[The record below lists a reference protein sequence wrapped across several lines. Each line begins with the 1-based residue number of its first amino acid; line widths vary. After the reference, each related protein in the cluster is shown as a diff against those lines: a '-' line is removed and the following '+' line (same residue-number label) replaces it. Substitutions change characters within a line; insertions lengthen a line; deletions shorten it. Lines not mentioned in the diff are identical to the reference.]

1 MDSSDNDGLF
11 ANSEDEDVDKE
22 QRDRDKAN
30 DPPPSYVDSEQ
41 FKEF

>member
-22 QRDRDKAN
+22 QRDRDNAN
-30 DPPPSYVDSEQ
+30 DPPPSYIDSEQ